1 MQFLRFF
8 HCISTFIVVAGAHVY
23 LFLNSYATYT
33 KQFHF
38 LLSVVST
45 ESSWSPT
52 GPLKRHAFIK
62 LVHLSPPASG
72 PTFCTST
79 LKTAQIF
86 CQGPGI
92 PFFVLSLLKLSW
104 IFSLNHLRWT
114 SEVHPEKAAFSEVP
128 FSTSSSQKQLCS
140 TWLYFLAQ
148 LTACLHY
155 FSLKQPES

>member
-62 LVHLSPPASG
+62 LVHLSPPPQVLPSALLLWKLRRSSVKVLE
-72 PTFCTST
+72 F
-79 LKTAQIF
+79 
-86 CQGPGI
+86 
-92 PFFVLSLLKLSW
+92 LSLSFLSW
-104 IFSLNHLRWT
+104 NYPEFSLLTTWDGLQKSIQKKLLFLKYPSLPLLPRN
-114 SEVHPEKAAFSEVP
+114 SYVP
-128 FSTSSSQKQLCS
+128 PGCIF
-140 TWLYFLAQ
+140 WLN
-148 LTACLHY
+148 
-155 FSLKQPES
+155 